1 MADKK
6 ERGVKF
12 LQRRLQKKGKNRPE
26 GVTVV
31 EKKEEP
37 KSEKEHKSGPGTL
50 FQQPLRVVG
59 VQDNVTKNDDIIKA
73 IDMFASTLKKSLLL
87 T

>member
-1 MADKK
+1 
-6 ERGVKF
+6 
-12 LQRRLQKKGKNRPE
+12 
-26 GVTVV
+26 
-31 EKKEEP
+31 
-37 KSEKEHKSGPGTL
+37 
-50 FQQPLRVVG
+50 LRVVG